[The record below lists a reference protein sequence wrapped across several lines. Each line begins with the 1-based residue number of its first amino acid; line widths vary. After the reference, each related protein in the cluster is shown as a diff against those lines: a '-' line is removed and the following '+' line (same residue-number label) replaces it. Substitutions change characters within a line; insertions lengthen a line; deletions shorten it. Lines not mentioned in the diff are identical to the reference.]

1 MSDPAT
7 LQHDPKRLIEQA
19 FEMAQDALRLA
30 IISDIEKGLDP
41 FTRRRAA
48 PESGVESV
56 S

>member
-1 MSDPAT
+1 MDGPILLFPSAANTDPYFRNT
-7 LQHDPKRLIEQA
+7 G
-19 FEMAQDALRLA
+19 LA